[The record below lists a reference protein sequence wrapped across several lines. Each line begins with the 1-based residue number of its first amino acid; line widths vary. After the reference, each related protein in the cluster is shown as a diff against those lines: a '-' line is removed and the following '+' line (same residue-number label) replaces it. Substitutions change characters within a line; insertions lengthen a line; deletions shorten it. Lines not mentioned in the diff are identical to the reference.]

1 MVPLA
6 EMSMVAVNDVTRL
19 AWLAASDRAWL
30 AEAAVAGGVP
40 LAAPVPA
47 GPPAPPEQPAAVSTA
62 AHAKATTAERESTG
76 ETEYI
81 R

>member
-6 EMSMVAVNDVTRL
+6 EMSMAAVNDVTRL
-19 AWLAASDRAWL
+19 AWLAASDRAWV
-30 AEAAVAGGVP
+30 AAVAGGVP

-47 GPPAPPEQPAAVSTA
+47 APPAPPEHPATVSTA
-62 AHAKATTAERESTG
+62 AHATAATAERESTG
-76 ETEYI
+76 EAEYI

>member
-1 MVPLA
+1 MLPLA

-30 AEAAVAGGVP
+30 ADVAVAGVVP
-40 LAAPVPA
+40 PAVPVPA
-47 GPPAPPEQPAAVSTA
+47 VPPAPPEHPATASTA
-62 AHAKATTAERESTG
+62 AHATVTIAERERTG